1 MYSYIYIWEKPHRVP
16 VQMEK
21 TKLLYIFLTWH
32 VHVRMHKF
40 GKSLKDLKWRKQ
52 N

>member
-1 MYSYIYIWEKPHRVP
+1 MHTFENSQRVP
-16 VQMEK
+16 VHREK

-32 VHVRMHKF
+32 IHVRMHKF